1 MDEPQIDD
9 KGPQVRTERRAG
21 RHVGRRFGPERLAA
35 AGAEPAIQ
43 RHPRDVRLDQ
53 GKLDVVVG
61 VERGLRDARQVGPA
75 MSAMIGQDVALARRI
90 GMQGTVR
97 SGMRCA
103 SARAPA
109 RRRRVGRRLPA
120 LRGRRAGIVRRLR
133 WQLQLLTQ
141 RRVLRPQ
148 RSVICLQAGQPRRQH
163 LHLPVQRGEGFLV
176 ERIKGLTIHPIL
188 ESAPAGLV
196 KAAPQSASNHQSR
209 DRAEQ
214 LRRGYWRSWHHENRD
229 SVKTKHVEPL
239 DYLAPQIRTRARKP
253 SICSV
258 FQHYQTSN
266 PRSWVR
272 RQLRGATAAGRR
284 LHASAKLRRRV
295 AGKLRLGGGRN
306 GVGSAIMT
314 CQGESTEPGE
324 IALRADLRLE
334 PRD

>member
-1 MDEPQIDD
+1 MVATGPAQLRPEAIGDPEGGADVAEEFGDHVLAAARTDDEATILTVMEGPQPPVPLADPHAGLIRLQHAAGEQTGADQAPLPGEGRPAVGQHGDQGALADRKPKQIGHQPHQPLERDRMDEPQIDD

-43 RHPRDVRLDQ
+43 RHPRDVRLDR

-141 RRVLRPQ
+141 RRVLR
-148 RSVICLQAGQPRRQH
+148 RN
-163 LHLPVQRGEGFLV
+163 
-176 ERIKGLTIHPIL
+176 
-188 ESAPAGLV
+188 APL
-196 KAAPQSASNHQSR
+196 SASR
-209 DRAEQ
+209 
-214 LRRGYWRSWHHENRD
+214 RD
-229 SVKTKHVEPL
+229 SRAVNISTCRFSAAIVSACVKTKR
-239 DYLAPQIRTRARKP
+239 IRASLSSESRAHD
-253 SICSV
+253 S
-258 FQHYQTSN
+258 SN
-266 PRSWVR
+266 P
-272 RQLRGATAAGRR
+272 
-284 LHASAKLRRRV
+284 
-295 AGKLRLGGGRN
+295 
-306 GVGSAIMT
+306 
-314 CQGESTEPGE
+314 
-324 IALRADLRLE
+324 
-334 PRD
+334 

>member
-1 MDEPQIDD
+1 MEGPQPPVPLADPHAGLIRLQHAAGEQTGADQAPLPGEGRPAVGQHGDQGALADRKPKQIGHQPHQPLERDRMDEPQIDD

-43 RHPRDVRLDQ
+43 RHPRDVRLDR

-103 SARAPA
+103 SARAPV

-163 LHLPVQRGEGFLV
+163 LHLPVQRGDRLRLRQDQADQGFLV
-176 ERIKGLTIHPIL
+176 ERIEGLTILQSLNQRP
-188 ESAPAGLV
+188 PALSKPHLNPPRTINPEIGL
-196 KAAPQSASNHQSR
+196 SNY
-209 DRAEQ
+209 E
-214 LRRGYWRSWHHENRD
+214 
-229 SVKTKHVEPL
+229 
-239 DYLAPQIRTRARKP
+239 
-253 SICSV
+253 
-258 FQHYQTSN
+258 
-266 PRSWVR
+266 
-272 RQLRGATAAGRR
+272 
-284 LHASAKLRRRV
+284 
-295 AGKLRLGGGRN
+295 
-306 GVGSAIMT
+306 
-314 CQGESTEPGE
+314 
-324 IALRADLRLE
+324 
-334 PRD
+334 

>member
-43 RHPRDVRLDQ
+43 RHPRDVRLDR

-163 LHLPVQRGEGFLV
+163 LHLPVQRGDRLRLRQDQADQGFLV
-176 ERIKGLTIHPIL
+176 EQIKGLTIHPIL
-188 ESAPAGLV
+188 KSAPAGLV

-214 LRRGYWRSWHHENRD
+214 L
-229 SVKTKHVEPL
+229 P
-239 DYLAPQIRTRARKP
+239 
-253 SICSV
+253 
-258 FQHYQTSN
+258 
-266 PRSWVR
+266 
-272 RQLRGATAAGRR
+272 
-284 LHASAKLRRRV
+284 
-295 AGKLRLGGGRN
+295 
-306 GVGSAIMT
+306 AIY
-314 CQGESTEPGE
+314 
-324 IALRADLRLE
+324 IN
-334 PRD
+334 